1 MVGEGKGKKVLV
13 VDDEPFLVEIMKE
26 SLEMIGFEVFE
37 AFSGSEALNL
47 LGKNQ
52 LDMLV
57 TDLSLPDMDGLEV
70 IGSAKRTNPDLICI
84 GVTGHV
90 RDYKYIDVIKAGAV
104 DFIKKPFDIE
114 ELQAK
119 ALRAINERMHI
130 EELKRLS
137 QTDPLTGL
145 LNRRSFFQRLRE
157 ELKRAERQKYRVS
170 VMMMD
175 LDGFKEINDTKGHLE
190 GDRILIETA
199 KIIKSKIRDGIDLA
213 CRYGGDEFAL
223 MIVDAPDYV
232 LEKIAMRIQ
241 EEMEQRLSCGITV
254 GYATA
259 NQGYSAE
266 ELVNEADKRLL
277 EIKET
282 KKETRGLRLVKAL
295 R

>member
-70 IGSAKRTNPDLICI
+70 IGIAKRTNPDLICI

>member
-70 IGSAKRTNPDLICI
+70 IGIAKRTNPDLICI

-254 GYATA
+254 GYSTA

>member
-37 AFSGSEALNL
+37 AYSGSEALNL
-47 LGKNQ
+47 ISKNQ

-70 IGSAKRTNPDLICI
+70 IGNAKKTNPDLICI

-119 ALRAINERMHI
+119 ALRALNERMHI

-157 ELKRAERQKYRVS
+157 ELKRAERQRYRVS

-175 LDGFKEINDTKGHLE
+175 LDGFKEVNDTKGHLE

-232 LEKIAMRIQ
+232 LEKIARRIQ
-241 EEMEQRLSCGITV
+241 EEMEQSLNCGITV
-254 GYATA
+254 GFATHRS
-259 NQGYSAE
+259 GYSAE

-282 KKETRGLRLVKAL
+282 KKGSRGLRLVKAS

>member
-70 IGSAKRTNPDLICI
+70 IGIAKRTNPDLICI

-254 GYATA
+254 GYATT